1 MKVKAKH
8 QQHFNG
14 NEIFIQWA
22 PQYTQH
28 KISQLEDT
36 LTETSLNK
44 IQRNNTEINK
54 TRHQRTQR

>member
-1 MKVKAKH
+1 MKGKAKR
-8 QQHFNG
+8 QQHCNG
-14 NEIFIQWA
+14 NEIFVQWT

-28 KISQLEDT
+28 KISPLEDT

-44 IQRNNTEINK
+44 IQRNNSEINK